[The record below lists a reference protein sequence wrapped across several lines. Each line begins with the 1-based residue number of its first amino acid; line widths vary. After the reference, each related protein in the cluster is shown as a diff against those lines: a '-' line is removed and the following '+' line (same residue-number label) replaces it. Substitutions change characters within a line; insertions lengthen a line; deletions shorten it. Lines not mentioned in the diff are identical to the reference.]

1 MCFARFTFLL
11 ALLAT
16 AGAFIFVR
24 VDNLQIVI
32 LAVILTAECRGHTPV

>member
-32 LAVILTAECRGHTPV
+32 SDSHSDCRGHTPV